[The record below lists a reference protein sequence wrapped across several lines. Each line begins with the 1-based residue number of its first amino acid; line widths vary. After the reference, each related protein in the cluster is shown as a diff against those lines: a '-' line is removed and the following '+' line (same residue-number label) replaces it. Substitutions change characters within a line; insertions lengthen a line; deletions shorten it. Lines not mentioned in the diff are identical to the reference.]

1 MNIMNLDEAY
11 INLRNFKSPHGTKW
25 NNKLAPYKV
34 LACLDFANEEFFTTD
49 IDCTQLAAD
58 LSCWLIYEEKFN
70 SHNEF
75 SNDNN
80 LQVQKRMLELADKAN
95 VPAFLILTSRK
106 NSKGIICGT
115 SELGIDWNKY
125 IGTIATL
132 YEAGDIQAATE
143 ALGNGI
149 ADIYSESNVIK
160 IITNEAA
167 KNHNYKNKRIG
178 NYLNNYKGGATV
190 GKINK
195 LLKAEFPNL

>member
-1 MNIMNLDEAY
+1 M
-11 INLRNFKSPHGTKW
+11 
-25 NNKLAPYKV
+25 

-49 IDCTQLAAD
+49 IDCTQLAKD
-58 LSCWLIYEEKFN
+58 LSCWVIYEEKFHC
-70 SHNEF
+70 HNEF
-75 SNDNN
+75 INDNN

-115 SELGIDWNKY
+115 PELGIDWHKY
-125 IGTIATL
+125 IGTIAAL
-132 YEAGDIQAATE
+132 YNAGDIKAAEE

-160 IITNEAA
+160 IISNNAA

-190 GKINK
+190 GKINR
-195 LLKAEFPNL
+195 LLKEEFQSL

>member
-1 MNIMNLDEAY
+1 MELDEAY
-11 INLRNFKSPHGTKW
+11 KNLQDFKSPHGTKW
-25 NNKLAPYKV
+25 NSNLAPYKV

-49 IDCTQLAAD
+49 IDCTQLAKD
-58 LSCWLIYEEKFN
+58 LSCWVIYEEKFH

-75 SNDNN
+75 INDNN

-115 SELGIDWNKY
+115 PEAGIDWCKY

-132 YEAGDIQAATE
+132 YEADDIKAAKE

-167 KNHNYKNKRIG
+167 KNHSYNNKRIG
-178 NYLNNYKGGATV
+178 NYINNYKGGATV

-195 LLKAEFPNL
+195 LLKAEFQSL

>member
-1 MNIMNLDEAY
+1 MELDEAY
-11 INLRNFKSPHGTKW
+11 KNLQDFKSPHGTKW
-25 NNKLAPYKV
+25 NSKLAPYKV

-49 IDCTQLAAD
+49 IDCTQLAQD
-58 LSCWLIYEEKFN
+58 LSCLIIYEEKFHC
-70 SHNEF
+70 HNEF

-80 LQVQKRMLELADKAN
+80 LQVQKRMLQLADKAN

-115 SELGIDWNKY
+115 PELGIDWDKY
-125 IGTIATL
+125 ISTIATL
-132 YEAGDIQAATE
+132 YDSGDIKAAEE

-160 IITNEAA
+160 IISNEAA
-167 KNHNYKNKRIG
+167 KIHNYNNKRIG

-195 LLKAEFPNL
+195 LLKAEFPSL

>member
-1 MNIMNLDEAY
+1 MDLSEAY
-11 INLRNFKSPHGTKW
+11 ANLKDFKLPHGTKW
-25 NNKLAPYKV
+25 NSKLAPYKV

-49 IDCTQLAAD
+49 IDCTQLAQD
-58 LSCWLIYEEKFN
+58 LSCWIIYEEKFHC
-70 SHNEF
+70 HNEF
-75 SNDNN
+75 MNDNN

-115 SELGIDWNKY
+115 PEKGIDWDKY
-125 IGTIATL
+125 ISTIATL
-132 YEAGDIQAATE
+132 YDSGDIKAAEE

-160 IITNEAA
+160 IISNEAA
-167 KNHNYKNKRIG
+167 KIHIYKNKRIG

-190 GKINK
+190 EKINK
-195 LLKAEFPNL
+195 LLKAEFPSL

>member
-1 MNIMNLDEAY
+1 MELDEAY
-11 INLRNFKSPHGTKW
+11 KNLQDFKLPHGTKW
-25 NNKLAPYKV
+25 NAKLAPYKV
-34 LACLDFANEEFFTTD
+34 LACLDFANEAFFTTD
-49 IDCTQLAAD
+49 IDCTQLAKD
-58 LSCWLIYEEKFN
+58 LSCWVIYEEKFHC
-70 SHNEF
+70 HNEF

-115 SELGIDWNKY
+115 SEAGIDWHKY

-132 YEAGDIQAATE
+132 YEADDIQAATE

-160 IITNEAA
+160 IISNATA
-167 KNHNYKNKRIG
+167 KNHNYNNKRIG
-178 NYLNNYKGGATV
+178 NYLNSYKGGATV
-190 GKINK
+190 EKINR
-195 LLKAEFPNL
+195 LLKAEFPSL

>member
-1 MNIMNLDEAY
+1 MELSEAY

-25 NNKLAPYKV
+25 NAKLAPYKV
-34 LACLDFANEEFFTTD
+34 LSCLDFANEEFFTTD
-49 IDCTQLAAD
+49 IDCTQLAKD
-58 LSCWLIYEEKFN
+58 LSIWVIYEEKFN

-75 SNDNN
+75 INDNN

-115 SELGIDWNKY
+115 PELGIDWHKY
-125 IGTIATL
+125 IGTIAAL
-132 YEAGDIQAATE
+132 YDAGDIKAAEE

-160 IITNEAA
+160 IISNNAA

-178 NYLNNYKGGATV
+178 NYLNNYKSGATV
-190 GKINK
+190 GKLNT
-195 LLKAEFPNL
+195 LLKAEFQSL

>member
-1 MNIMNLDEAY
+1 MELDEAY
-11 INLRNFKSPHGTKW
+11 KNLQDFKSPHGTKW
-25 NNKLAPYKV
+25 NAKLAPYKV
-34 LACLDFANEEFFTTD
+34 LSCLDFANEEFFTTD
-49 IDCTQLAAD
+49 IDWTQLSKD
-58 LSCWLIYEEKFN
+58 LSCWVIYEEKYN

-75 SNDNN
+75 ANSDN
-80 LQVQKRMLELADKAN
+80 LQVQKRMLQLADKAN

-115 SELGIDWNKY
+115 PEKGIDWNKY
-125 IGTIATL
+125 IGTISAL
-132 YEAGDIQAATE
+132 YISNDIQASKE

-167 KNHNYKNKRIG
+167 KKYNYNNKRIG

-190 GKINK
+190 GKINR
-195 LLKAEFPNL
+195 LLKAEFPSL

>member
-1 MNIMNLDEAY
+1 MDLSEAY
-11 INLRNFKSPHGTKW
+11 RNLQDFKSPHGTKW
-25 NNKLAPYKV
+25 NAKLAPYKV

-58 LSCWLIYEEKFN
+58 LSCWVIYEEKFH

-80 LQVQKRMLELADKAN
+80 LQVQKRMLKLADKAN

-115 SELGIDWNKY
+115 PEAGIDWHKY
-125 IGTIATL
+125 ISTIATL
-132 YEAGDIQAATE
+132 YESDDIKAAKE

-149 ADIYSESNVIK
+149 ADIYSESNIIK

-178 NYLNNYKGGATV
+178 NYLNNYLGGATV

-195 LLKAEFPNL
+195 LLKAEFPSL

>member
-1 MNIMNLDEAY
+1 MELQEAY
-11 INLRNFKSPHGTKW
+11 ENLRNFKSPHGTKW
-25 NNKLAPYKV
+25 NTKLAPYKV
-34 LACLDFANEEFFTTD
+34 LACLDFANENFFTTD
-49 IDCTQLAAD
+49 IDCTQLSKD
-58 LSCWLIYEEKFN
+58 LSCWVIYEEKFN

-75 SNDNN
+75 TNDNN

-95 VPAFLILTSRK
+95 VPAFLIFTSRK
-106 NSKGIICGT
+106 NSKGIIYGT
-115 SELGIDWNKY
+115 PEFGIDLDKQ

-132 YEAGDIQAATE
+132 YESGDIKSAKE

-167 KNHNYKNKRIG
+167 KNHTYKNKRIG
-178 NYLNNYKGGATV
+178 NFLNNYKGGITV

-195 LLKAEFPNL
+195 LLKAEFSNL

>member
-1 MNIMNLDEAY
+1 MDLDEAY
-11 INLRNFKSPHGTKW
+11 ANLRSFKLPHCTKW
-25 NNKLAPYKV
+25 NARLAPYKV

-49 IDCTQLAAD
+49 IDCTQLAKD
-58 LSCWLIYEEKFN
+58 LSCWVIYEEKFN

-75 SNDNN
+75 TNSNN
-80 LQVQKRMLELADKAN
+80 LQVQKRMLELAGKAN

-115 SELGIDWNKY
+115 PELGIDWNKY

-132 YEAGDIQAATE
+132 YEADDIKAAKE
-143 ALGNGI
+143 ALGNGV

-167 KNHNYKNKRIG
+167 KNHTYKNKRIG
-178 NYLNNYKGGATV
+178 NFLNNYKGETTV
-190 GKINK
+190 GKINI
-195 LLKAEFPNL
+195 LLKMEFPSL

>member
-1 MNIMNLDEAY
+1 MELQEAY
-11 INLRNFKSPHGTKW
+11 ENLRNFKSPHGTKW
-25 NNKLAPYKV
+25 NNRLAPYKV

-49 IDCTQLAAD
+49 IDCTQLSKD
-58 LSCWLIYEEKFN
+58 LSCWVIYEEKFN

-115 SELGIDWNKY
+115 PELGIDWSKY

-132 YEAGDIQAATE
+132 YESGDIKAAKE

-167 KNHNYKNKRIG
+167 KNHTYKNKRIG
-178 NYLNNYKGGATV
+178 NFINNYTGGITV
-190 GKINK
+190 GKINI
-195 LLKAEFPNL
+195 LLKMEFSSL

>member
-1 MNIMNLDEAY
+1 MELSEAY
-11 INLRNFKSPHGTKW
+11 INLQNFKLPHGTKW
-25 NNKLAPYKV
+25 NPKLAPYKV
-34 LACLDFANEEFFTTD
+34 LSCLDFANEGFFTTD
-49 IDCTQLAAD
+49 IDCTQLAKD
-58 LSCWLIYEEKFN
+58 LSCWLIYEEKFH

-75 SNDNN
+75 MNDNN
-80 LQVQKRMLELADKAN
+80 LQVQKRMLELAEKAN

-115 SELGIDWNKY
+115 PEAGIDWKKY
-125 IGTIATL
+125 IETIATL
-132 YEAGDIQAATE
+132 YEAGDIKSAKE

-195 LLKAEFPNL
+195 LLKAEFPSL

>member
-1 MNIMNLDEAY
+1 MDLSEAY
-11 INLRNFKSPHGTKW
+11 ENLRNFKSSHGTRW
-25 NNKLAPYKV
+25 NSKLAPYKV

-49 IDCTQLAAD
+49 IDCTQLAKD
-58 LSCWLIYEEKFN
+58 LSCWVIYEEKFN

-75 SNDNN
+75 TDDNN

-115 SELGIDWNKY
+115 PELGIDWRKY

-132 YEAGDIQAATE
+132 YEAGDIKAAEE
-143 ALGNGI
+143 ALGNGV
-149 ADIYSESNVIK
+149 ADIYSKSNVIK
-160 IITNEAA
+160 IITNKTA

-178 NYLNNYKGGATV
+178 NFLNNYLGGATV
-190 GKINK
+190 EKINK
-195 LLKAEFPNL
+195 LFEMEFPSL

>member
-1 MNIMNLDEAY
+1 MELDEAY
-11 INLRNFKSPHGTKW
+11 KNLQNFKLPHGTKW
-25 NNKLAPYKV
+25 NNRLAPYKV
-34 LACLDFANEEFFTTD
+34 LACLDFSNEEFFSTD
-49 IDCTQLAAD
+49 IDCTQLSAD
-58 LSCWLIYEEKFN
+58 LSCWVIYEEKFN
-70 SHNEF
+70 YHNEF
-75 SNDNN
+75 TNDNN

-106 NSKGIICGT
+106 NSNGIICGT
-115 SELGIDWNKY
+115 PELGIDWNKY

-132 YEAGDIQAATE
+132 YEAGDIKSSKE

-160 IITNEAA
+160 IVSNEAT

-190 GKINK
+190 EKINK
-195 LLKAEFPNL
+195 LLKAEFPSL

>member
-1 MNIMNLDEAY
+1 MELDEAY

-25 NNKLAPYKV
+25 NAKLAPYKV
-34 LACLDFANEEFFTTD
+34 LSCLDFANEEFFTTD
-49 IDCTQLAAD
+49 IDCTQLAKD
-58 LSCWLIYEEKFN
+58 LSCWVIYEEKFHC
-70 SHNEF
+70 HNEF
-75 SNDNN
+75 INDNN

-115 SELGIDWNKY
+115 PELGIDWHKY
-125 IGTIATL
+125 IGTIAAL
-132 YEAGDIQAATE
+132 YNAGDIKAAEE

-160 IITNEAA
+160 IISNNAA

-190 GKINK
+190 GKINR
-195 LLKAEFPNL
+195 LLKEEFQSL

>member
-1 MNIMNLDEAY
+1 MNLDEAY
-11 INLRNFKSPHGTKW
+11 KNLRNFKSPHGTKW
-25 NNKLAPYKV
+25 NSKLAPYKV
-34 LACLDFANEEFFTTD
+34 LSCLDFANEAFFTTD

-58 LSCWLIYEEKFN
+58 LSCWVIYEEKFHC
-70 SHNEF
+70 HNEF
-75 SNDNN
+75 TNDNN

-95 VPAFLILTSRK
+95 VPAFLIFTSRK

-115 SELGIDWNKY
+115 PELGIDWHKY

-132 YEAGDIQAATE
+132 YDSGDIKSAEE

-149 ADIYSESNVIK
+149 ADIYSESFVIK

-178 NYLNNYKGGATV
+178 DFLNNYKGGATV

-195 LLKAEFPNL
+195 LLKAEFPSL

>member
-1 MNIMNLDEAY
+1 MELDEAY

-25 NNKLAPYKV
+25 NAKLAPYKV
-34 LACLDFANEEFFTTD
+34 LSCLDFANEEFFTTD
-49 IDCTQLAAD
+49 IDCTQLAKD
-58 LSCWLIYEEKFN
+58 LSIWVIYEEKFN

-75 SNDNN
+75 INDNN

-95 VPAFLILTSRK
+95 VPAFLVLTSRK

-115 SELGIDWNKY
+115 PELGIDWHKY
-125 IGTIATL
+125 IGTIAAL
-132 YEAGDIQAATE
+132 YDAGDIKAAEE

-160 IITNEAA
+160 IISNNAA
-167 KNHNYKNKRIG
+167 KKHNYKNKRIG

-190 GKINK
+190 GKLNT
-195 LLKAEFPNL
+195 LLKAEFPSL

>member
-1 MNIMNLDEAY
+1 MELDEAY

-25 NNKLAPYKV
+25 NAKLAPYKV
-34 LACLDFANEEFFTTD
+34 LSCLDFANEEFFTTD
-49 IDCTQLAAD
+49 IDCTQLAKD
-58 LSCWLIYEEKFN
+58 LSIWVIYEEKFN

-75 SNDNN
+75 INDNN

-115 SELGIDWNKY
+115 PELGIDWHKY
-125 IGTIATL
+125 IGTIAAL
-132 YEAGDIQAATE
+132 YDAGDIKAAEE

-160 IITNEAA
+160 IISNNAA
-167 KNHNYKNKRIG
+167 KKHNYKNKRIG

-190 GKINK
+190 GKINR
-195 LLKAEFPNL
+195 LLKEEFQSL

>member
-1 MNIMNLDEAY
+1 MELDEAY
-11 INLRNFKSPHGTKW
+11 KNLQNFKSPHGTKW
-25 NNKLAPYKV
+25 NSKLAPYKV
-34 LACLDFANEEFFTTD
+34 LSCLDFANEEFFTTD

-58 LSCWLIYEEKFN
+58 LSCWIIYEEKFN

-75 SNDNN
+75 TNDNN

-115 SELGIDWNKY
+115 PEQGIDWRKY

-132 YEAGDIQAATE
+132 YEAGDIKASEE

-167 KNHNYKNKRIG
+167 KNHNYNNKRIG

-190 GKINK
+190 GKLNT
-195 LLKAEFPNL
+195 LLKAEFPSL

>member
-1 MNIMNLDEAY
+1 MELDEAY

-25 NNKLAPYKV
+25 NAKLAPYKV
-34 LACLDFANEEFFTTD
+34 LSCLDFANEEFFTTD
-49 IDCTQLAAD
+49 IDCTQLAKD
-58 LSCWLIYEEKFN
+58 LSIWVIYEEKFHY
-70 SHNEF
+70 HNEF
-75 SNDNN
+75 INDNN

-115 SELGIDWNKY
+115 PELGIDWHKY
-125 IGTIATL
+125 IGTIAAL
-132 YEAGDIQAATE
+132 YDAGDIKAAEE

-160 IITNEAA
+160 IISNNAA
-167 KNHNYKNKRIG
+167 KKHSYKNKRIG

-190 GKINK
+190 GKLNT
-195 LLKAEFPNL
+195 LLKAEFPSL

>member
-1 MNIMNLDEAY
+1 MDLSEAY

-25 NNKLAPYKV
+25 NSKLAPYKV

-58 LSCWLIYEEKFN
+58 LSCWVIYEEKFHC
-70 SHNEF
+70 HNEF
-75 SNDNN
+75 SNSDN

-115 SELGIDWNKY
+115 PELGIDWHKY

-132 YEAGDIQAATE
+132 YEADDIQAAEE

-167 KNHNYKNKRIG
+167 KKYNYNNKRIG

-190 GKINK
+190 GKINT
-195 LLKAEFPNL
+195 LLKSEFTNL

>member
-1 MNIMNLDEAY
+1 MKLDEAY
-11 INLRNFKSPHGTKW
+11 INLQDFKSPHGTKW
-25 NNKLAPYKV
+25 NAKLAPYKV

-58 LSCWLIYEEKFN
+58 LSCWVIYEEKFHC
-70 SHNEF
+70 HNEF
-75 SNDNN
+75 INDNN
-80 LQVQKRMLELADKAN
+80 LQVQKRMLKLADKAN

-115 SELGIDWNKY
+115 PEAGIDWKKY

-132 YEAGDIQAATE
+132 YEANDIKAAEE
-143 ALGNGI
+143 ALGNGV

-160 IITNEAA
+160 ILTNESA
-167 KNHNYKNKRIG
+167 KNHNYNNKRIG

-195 LLKAEFPNL
+195 LLKAEFQSL

>member
-1 MNIMNLDEAY
+1 MKLQNAYENLKS
-11 INLRNFKSPHGTKW
+11 FKSPHGTKW
-25 NNKLAPYKV
+25 NTRLAPYKV

-49 IDCTQLAAD
+49 IDCTQLAKD
-58 LSCWLIYEEKFN
+58 LSSWVIYEEKFN

-75 SNDNN
+75 MNDNN
-80 LQVQKRMLELADKAN
+80 LQVQKRMLELADRAN

-115 SELGIDWNKY
+115 PEAGIDWNKY
-125 IGTIATL
+125 IETIATL
-132 YEAGDIQAATE
+132 YEADDIKAAKE

-160 IITNEAA
+160 IITNETA

-178 NYLNNYKGGATV
+178 NFLNNYKCGITV
-190 GKINK
+190 GKINI
-195 LLKAEFPNL
+195 LLKMEFTSL

>member
-1 MNIMNLDEAY
+1 MDLSEAY

-25 NNKLAPYKV
+25 NSKLAPYKV

-58 LSCWLIYEEKFN
+58 LSCWVIYEEKFHC
-70 SHNEF
+70 HNEF
-75 SNDNN
+75 SNSDN

-115 SELGIDWNKY
+115 PELGIDWHKY

-132 YEAGDIQAATE
+132 YEADDIQAAEE

-167 KNHNYKNKRIG
+167 KKYNYNNKRIG

-190 GKINK
+190 GKINT
-195 LLKAEFPNL
+195 LLKAEFTNL

>member
-1 MNIMNLDEAY
+1 MKLDEAY
-11 INLRNFKSPHGTKW
+11 INLRDFKSPHGTKW
-25 NNKLAPYKV
+25 NSKLAPYKM
-34 LACLDFANEEFFTTD
+34 LSCLDFANEEFFTTD
-49 IDCTQLAAD
+49 IDCTQLAKD
-58 LSCWLIYEEKFN
+58 LSCWVIYEEKFN

-75 SNDNN
+75 TNSDN

-115 SELGIDWNKY
+115 PEKGIDWHKY

-132 YEAGDIQAATE
+132 YEADDIQAAEE

-167 KNHNYKNKRIG
+167 KKYNYNNKRIG
-178 NYLNNYKGGATV
+178 NCLNNYKGGATV
-190 GKINK
+190 EKINR
-195 LLKAEFPNL
+195 LLKAEFANL

>member
-1 MNIMNLDEAY
+1 MELDEAY
-11 INLRNFKSPHGTKW
+11 KNLQDFKSPHGSKW
-25 NNKLAPYKV
+25 NAKLAPYKV

-49 IDCTQLAAD
+49 IDCTQLSKD
-58 LSCWLIYEEKFN
+58 LSCWVVYEEKFHC
-70 SHNEF
+70 HNEF

-80 LQVQKRMLELADKAN
+80 LQVQKRMLQLADKAN

-115 SELGIDWNKY
+115 PELGIDWNKY

-132 YEAGDIQAATE
+132 YDAGDIKAAEE

-160 IITNEAA
+160 IISNEAA
-167 KNHNYKNKRIG
+167 KNHSYKNKRIG
-178 NYLNNYKGGATV
+178 NYLNNYSGGTTV
-190 GKINK
+190 EKINR
-195 LLKAEFPNL
+195 LLKAEFPSL

>member
-1 MNIMNLDEAY
+1 MELQEAY
-11 INLRNFKSPHGTKW
+11 ENLRNFKSPHGTKW
-25 NNKLAPYKV
+25 NNRLAPYKV

-49 IDCTQLAAD
+49 IDCTQLSKD
-58 LSCWLIYEEKFN
+58 LSCWVIYEEKFN

-115 SELGIDWNKY
+115 PELGIDWSKY

-132 YEAGDIQAATE
+132 YESGDIKAAKE

-167 KNHNYKNKRIG
+167 KNHTYKNKRIG
-178 NYLNNYKGGATV
+178 NFINNYTGGITV
-190 GKINK
+190 GKINI
-195 LLKAEFPNL
+195 LLKMEFPSL

>member
-1 MNIMNLDEAY
+1 MELQEAY
-11 INLRNFKSPHGTKW
+11 ENLRNFKSPHGTKW
-25 NNKLAPYKV
+25 NNRLAPYKV

-49 IDCTQLAAD
+49 IDCTQLSKD
-58 LSCWLIYEEKFN
+58 LSCWVIYEEKFN

-115 SELGIDWNKY
+115 PELGIDWSKY

-132 YEAGDIQAATE
+132 YESGDIKAAKE

-167 KNHNYKNKRIG
+167 KNHTYKNKRIG
-178 NYLNNYKGGATV
+178 NYLNNYTGGITV
-190 GKINK
+190 GKINI
-195 LLKAEFPNL
+195 LLKMEFPSL